1 LRDKL
6 HSYFGIEPFVENDV
20 NLAVLGE
27 AWRGAARG
35 YRNVVGI
42 MIGTGIGG
50 GIIIDGRLYR
60 GRNKTAGELGHM
72 VLNLDS
78 DKQCGCGQFGCFEA
92 LASRRAMARDLQKR
106 KSDQDMDQDLL
117 NTIWSESSLGSNQ
130 VASYYRSGDADAV
143 AVVSRAAE
151 ICGKAV
157 FSILNLFNPDII
169 VFSGGFVRQLGE
181 VFLEPVREE
190 ASKCMNAIY
199 SLGENRIPIEVGELP
214 NPVLVG
220 ACKMA
225 IDGSASRMTPDKRQL
240 VAAIVDGLEEGDRRL
255 LSTFYRL
262 ARPAAIAE
270 HPESP
275 LHKSKLRRLRDRG
288 LIRTQGGRSLGNS
301 EFVELTKLGRIVV
314 EEEDMA
320 AGADLL

>member
-1 LRDKL
+1 
-6 HSYFGIEPFVENDV
+6 
-20 NLAVLGE
+20 
-27 AWRGAARG
+27 
-35 YRNVVGI
+35 
-42 MIGTGIGG
+42 
-50 GIIIDGRLYR
+50 
-60 GRNKTAGELGHM
+60 M

-130 VASYYRSGDADAV
+130 IASYYRSGDADAV

-169 VFSGGFVRQLGE
+169 VFSGGFVRQLGDA
-181 VFLEPVREE
+181 FLEPVREE
-190 ASKCMNAIY
+190 AGKCMNAIY
-199 SLGENRIPIEVGELP
+199 SLAENRIPIEVGELA

-220 ACKMA
+220 ACKLA
-225 IDGSASRMTPDKRQL
+225 IDGSARRRTSDKRQL
-240 VAAIVDGLEEGDRRL
+240 IATIVDGLEEGDRRL

-262 ARPAAIAE
+262 GRPAAIAE

-275 LHKSKLRRLRDRG
+275 LHKNKLRPLRDRG

-301 EFVELTKLGRIVV
+301 EFVAITKLGRMVV

-320 AGADLL
+320 AGADVL